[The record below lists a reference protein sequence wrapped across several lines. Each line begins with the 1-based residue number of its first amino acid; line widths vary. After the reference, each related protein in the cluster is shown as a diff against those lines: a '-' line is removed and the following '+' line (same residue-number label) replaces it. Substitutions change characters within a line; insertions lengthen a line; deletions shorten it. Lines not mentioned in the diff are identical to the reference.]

1 MGARAVSVLVASASL
16 FFALIGLVLCFVLR
30 FALILALRLALRLAL
45 FLPRALHAQMKKAR
59 RIRQAFVN
67 LVAGAGFEPTTFGL

>member
-1 MGARAVSVLVASASL
+1 VGARAVSVLVVSAPL

-30 FALILALRLALRLAL
+30 FALILALRLAL